1 MSVALTIPES
11 NTTTTAA
18 IPLRKKKGF
27 INYIHNFRG
36 LAIVFVVAGH
46 LLMKWQD
53 DSRTHLFL
61 KMFWEN
67 GSVLFV
73 FIAGYLFQ
81 HLSKKYEYKSYLVTK
96 LKNVIMPYFIVSV
109 PIIIY
114 RLVTDDYPGYILS
127 FSPGFMEWGTWK
139 KIGFFILTGAH
150 LQPLWFVPMITIFYV
165 ISPLL
170 MYIDRH
176 PRLYALLI
184 IFIGLSFVAGREP
197 FTDILKMCVHFLSVY
212 VFGMFL
218 SRYKDE
224 YLEFAKRYWIPI
236 TLITILSLVVNYIY
250 FDEYNGSLNYIQKML
265 FCCFFIYWL
274 WRLDKYIPKVM
285 GTLADLSFGIFFIH
299 YYVLLVIKAV
309 YEAVCHHPI
318 PGNLVYWILYLALVL
333 AGTIIFIRIAKRIL
347 KDNSRQ
353 FIGS

>member
-1 MSVALTIPES
+1 MNVALTP
-11 NTTTTAA
+11 
-18 IPLRKKKGF
+18 PPLLRKKKEF

-36 LAIVFVVAGH
+36 LAIIFVVAGH
-46 LLMKWQD
+46 LLMKWPD
-53 DSRTHLFL
+53 HSHTHLIL

-81 HLSKKYEYKSYLVTK
+81 HLSKKYEYKSYLITK
-96 LKNVIMPYFIVSV
+96 VRNVIMPYFIVSV

-127 FSPGFMEWGTWK
+127 FRPEFMHWETWK
-139 KIGFFILTGAH
+139 KIGFFFLTGAH
-150 LQPLWFVPMITIFYV
+150 LQPLWFVPMITIFYI

-170 MYIDRH
+170 LYIDRH
-176 PRLYALLI
+176 PKLYYLLI
-184 IFIGLSFVAGREP
+184 VFCLISLFVGREP

-212 VFGMFL
+212 LFGMLL
-218 SRYKDE
+218 SRYKKK
-224 YLEFAKRYWIPI
+224 YLEFAKRYWI
-236 TLITILSLVVNYIY
+236 LISLLTVGALFVNYIY
-250 FDEYNGSLNYIQKML
+250 FDEYNGVLNYVHKML

-285 GTLADLSFGIFFIH
+285 GTFADLSFGIFFIH
-299 YYVLLVIKAV
+299 YYILLVLKAIYEKV
-309 YEAVCHHPI
+309 YNHPI
-318 PGNLVYWILYLALVL
+318 PGNIVYWTIYLALIL
-333 AGTIIFIRIAKRIL
+333 LGSIFFIKIAKKVL
-347 KDNSRQ
+347 KARSRQ